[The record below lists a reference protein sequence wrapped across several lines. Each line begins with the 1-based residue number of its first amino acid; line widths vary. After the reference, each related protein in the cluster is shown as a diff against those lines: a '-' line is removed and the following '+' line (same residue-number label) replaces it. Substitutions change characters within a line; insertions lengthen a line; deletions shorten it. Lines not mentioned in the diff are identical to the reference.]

1 MSSNECA
8 GLQTQYDV
16 FSLDKAETLA
26 LLHGCGFSY
35 EELKKPRVA
44 VFNTLNP
51 MNPGHIHQGAIAKA
65 VAEGVREAGGLRWNS
80 MAPTSAIVCWKIR
93 STPYPAATCWS
104 MILT

>member
-35 EELKKPRVA
+35 EELKKPRA
-44 VFNTLNP
+44 HP
-51 MNPGHIHQGAIAKA
+51 PGCYRQG
-65 VAEGVREAGGLRWNS
+65 RGGGR
-80 MAPTSAIVCWKIR
+80 P
-93 STPYPAATCWS
+93 
-104 MILT
+104 

>member
-35 EELKKPRVA
+35 EELKKP
-44 VFNTLNP
+44 
-51 MNPGHIHQGAIAKA
+51 
-65 VAEGVREAGGLRWNS
+65 GLPCS
-80 MAPTSAIVCWKIR
+80 IP
-93 STPYPAATCWS
+93 STP
-104 MILT
+104 

>member
-51 MNPGHIHQGAIAKA
+51 HEPRAHPPGCYRQG
-65 VAEGVREAGGLRWNS
+65 RGGGR
-80 MAPTSAIVCWKIR
+80 P
-93 STPYPAATCWS
+93 
-104 MILT
+104 

>member
-44 VFNTLNP
+44 ENIFLDFEEIQFKGSDGIT
-51 MNPGHIHQGAIAKA
+51 IH
-65 VAEGVREAGGLRWNS
+65 R
-80 MAPTSAIVCWKIR
+80 M
-93 STPYPAATCWS
+93 
-104 MILT
+104 M